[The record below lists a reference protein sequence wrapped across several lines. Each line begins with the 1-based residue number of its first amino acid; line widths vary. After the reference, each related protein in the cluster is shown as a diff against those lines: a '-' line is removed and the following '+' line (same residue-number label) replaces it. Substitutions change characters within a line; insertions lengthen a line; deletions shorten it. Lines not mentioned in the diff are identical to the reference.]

1 MYKKWSK
8 GVKSDNFCYRK
19 VGRAKTT
26 WRAKEK
32 SEILLSQFNILE
44 EAPKNISHFGAA
56 IILWP
61 IYSTSDGTGTSFR
74 ELFQAQYVIASD
86 LFLFYSNFKLI

>member
-26 WRAKEK
+26 LGAKEK

-44 EAPKNISHFGAA
+44 EAPKNISHFGGSNN
-56 IILWP
+56 IIAD
-61 IYSTSDGTGTSFR
+61 STTDGTGTSFR
-74 ELFQAQYVIASD
+74 ELF
-86 LFLFYSNFKLI
+86 